1 MSILG
6 DDDSLLG
13 STPSGSENNYVASLG
28 RISGK
33 ALEANLLRN
42 GIDLA
47 FNGDLLYF
55 KVSPVIAGSEADGE
69 DGDPNYDSTL
79 PAALAGTGIGI
90 NRDVPIYDLDVN
102 SNIFT
107 RELTVT
113 NQLSIDNIVVNVP
126 NTFTTTVGGID
137 IFIAGADIFH
147 DRLNT
152 ANLDINDNYISS
164 FNNSNIT
171 LDPNGTGRVEF
182 LANTNI
188 TGDLV
193 VGTALA
199 PRNITISG
207 NLSKQ
212 GSIFLGD
219 DQVDEEGLLS
229 ENDTIIFNTDFTQ
242 SIIPGKDLTYNL
254 GIDKSD
260 STPRR
265 WSQLHSPDWTNITT
279 GAWPGSGLRT
289 PVLTVSDQLRLDG
302 IMNKISAVQSNEDVE
317 LLPDTGIVYIERT
330 KWQDSDITNLNNTAL
345 TIASTGTGYTRFEG
359 TNGMVIPA
367 GPTSDRRANP
377 ELGETRW
384 NTTVPLDQYLE
395 SYDGSVWV
403 LSTGGGEIVTQRLM
417 EDLGFIYSAI
427 LG

>member
-47 FNGDLLYF
+47 VNGDLLYL
-55 KVSPVIAGSEADGE
+55 KVSPIIKGSEADGE

-90 NRDVPIYDLDVN
+90 NRDVPVYDLDVN
-102 SNIFT
+102 SEIFT

-113 NQLSIDNIVVNVP
+113 NQLAIDNIVINAP

-152 ANLDINDNYISS
+152 ANLDINDNYIAS

-171 LDPNGTGRVEF
+171 LDPNGSGTVEF

-193 VGTALA
+193 VGTALT
-199 PRNITISG
+199 PRNITITG
-207 NLSKQ
+207 DLSKQ
-212 GSIFLGD
+212 GSLILGD
-219 DQVDEEGLLS
+219 QII
-229 ENDTIIFNTDFTQ
+229 DTITINTDFSQ
-242 SIIPGKDLTYNL
+242 SIIPGDDLIWSL
-254 GIDKSD
+254 GENTGD
-260 STPRR
+260 SSPRR
-265 WSQLHSPDWTNITT
+265 WSQIHATDWTTIST

-302 IMNKISAVQSNEDVE
+302 IINKISAVQSNEDVE

-345 TIASTGTGYTRFEG
+345 TFASTGIGYTQFVG
-359 TNGMVIPA
+359 DNAIVVPSGDN
-367 GPTSDRRANP
+367 SQRRP
-377 ELGETRW
+377 SPDLGETRW
-384 NTTVPLDQYLE
+384 NTQEGYLE
-395 SYDGSVWV
+395 CFDGTVWAI
-403 LSTGGGEIVTQRLM
+403 STGGGEEVTQTIM
-417 EDLGFIYSAI
+417 EDFGHAYTLMLG
-427 LG
+427 